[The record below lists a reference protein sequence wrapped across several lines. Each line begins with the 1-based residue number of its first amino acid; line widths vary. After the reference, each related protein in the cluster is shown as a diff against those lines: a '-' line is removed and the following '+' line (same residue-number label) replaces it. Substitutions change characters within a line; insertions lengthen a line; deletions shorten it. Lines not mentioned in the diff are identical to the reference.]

1 MVTVG
6 DQELPW
12 EEGLTVAT
20 LLARLT
26 DGHIYA
32 VVKLDGR
39 LVSRPH
45 FNVTP
50 VPDGARIIL
59 IPMIAGG

>member
-1 MVTVG
+1 MVTVD
-6 DQELPW
+6 DQEFPW
-12 EEGLTVAT
+12 KEGMTVTT
-20 LLARLT
+20 LLARLK

-32 VVKLDGR
+32 VVKLDGK

-45 FNVTP
+45 FNITL
-50 VPDGARIIL
+50 VPDGARVTL